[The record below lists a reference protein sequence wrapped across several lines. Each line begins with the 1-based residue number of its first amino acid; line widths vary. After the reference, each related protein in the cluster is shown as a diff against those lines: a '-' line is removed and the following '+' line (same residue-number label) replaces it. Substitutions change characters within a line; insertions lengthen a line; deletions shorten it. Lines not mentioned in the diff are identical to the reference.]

1 MPLRAIESHP
11 MVARCELIENNSK
24 IKIHA
29 SSKGESNIIIYDP
42 NTKIIYD
49 VFKVA
54 VFSSLQLPKRINLN
68 LGAEISFLSKDE
80 KRKFH
85 LIKDSTWTVDNPSVL
100 KIDPISGKATT
111 LKEGK
116 ALVQL
121 ISNDHKKVKLSTN
134 IFVSKLKRVSVDFSK
149 FKYITD
155 VKENINYREEYR

>member
-11 MVARCELIENNSK
+11 MVARCELTENNSK

-54 VFSSLQLPKRINLN
+54 VFSSLQLPKRININ

-85 LIKDSTWTVDNPSVL
+85 LIKDSTWTVDNASVF
-100 KIDPISGKATT
+100 KIDPISGKATA

-134 IFVSKLKRVSVDFSK
+134 IFVSKLKRVSVDSSK